1 MKLNVMLGFI
11 DPSDPEKKTARRAVV
26 LGELQKDGRRYLLV
40 APATTYFQRR
50 GVVPPGHVLIQTNSP
65 CRKGSG
71 FSPDIDILI
80 NVRDSIFVSAT
91 SVWVAESRV
100 VGQLNLAKD
109 KRVFDRLIE
118 EIRRFKPREV
128 FLD

>member
-1 MKLNVMLGFI
+1 MKLNVMLGYI
-11 DPSDPEKKTARRAVV
+11 DPSDPMKKTARRAVV
-26 LGELQKDGRRYLLV
+26 LGETQREGRSYLLV
-40 APATTYFQRR
+40 APATTYFERR
-50 GVVPPGHVLIQTNSP
+50 GVVPPGHVLIQNHSP

-71 FSPDIDILI
+71 FSPDIDVLI
-80 NVRDSIFVSAT
+80 NIRDAIFVSAT
-91 SVWVAESRV
+91 SVWVAGAKV
-100 VGQLNLAKD
+100 IGQLNLADD